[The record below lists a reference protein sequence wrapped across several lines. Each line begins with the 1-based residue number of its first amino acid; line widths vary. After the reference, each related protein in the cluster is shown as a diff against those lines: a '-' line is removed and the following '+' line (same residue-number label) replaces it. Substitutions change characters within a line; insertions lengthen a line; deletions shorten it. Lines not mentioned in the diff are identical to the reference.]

1 MELNDPKEPLMDD
14 NKRHPY
20 QTPYLVLIGK
30 VSVLTA
36 SGSVGGNETGNPDAP
51 GQGNKRPAATP

>member
-1 MELNDPKEPLMDD
+1 MDD

-36 SGSVGGNETGNPDAP
+36 SGSVGRNETGNPDAP